1 MAYKFFEIE
10 QKWQAFWAEN
20 KTFKSD
26 INSEKEKFYVLDMFP
41 YPSGA
46 GLHVGHPLGYIASD
60 IYSRYKRLQNFE
72 VLHPMGY
79 DSFGLPA
86 EQYAIQTGQHPDI
99 TTKENISRYRKQLDR
114 IGFSFDWD
122 REVRTSN
129 KDYYKW
135 TQSIF
140 ISIFNSWYNN
150 EANKAEHIDTLVARF
165 ENNGTEGVQA
175 ASSEEMTFTAQ
186 EWNAKSADEQYE
198 VLLNYRMAYL
208 SETVVNWCPEL
219 GTVLAND
226 EVKNGVSERGGFPV
240 EQKKM
245 KQWSL
250 RITSYADRLLT
261 GLDSIDW
268 PESIKEIQK
277 NWIGKS
283 QGALVNFSVKGH
295 EDQIEVFTTRPDTIF
310 GVSFMVVAPE
320 HELVQRITTPEQ
332 KDKVETYIEATS
344 KRSERDR
351 MSDVKHISG
360 EFTGAYAI
368 HPFTGEEIP
377 VWIGD
382 YVLAHYGTGAIMAV
396 PAGDQR
402 DWNFANHFNL
412 PIPNIMEGADISEG
426 AIEDKQAVICNSD
439 FLNGLKAKKAISLA
453 IYEME
458 KKGVGTKKINFKLR
472 DAGFSRQR
480 YWGEPIPVY
489 FKNNMPYVLDA
500 SELPLELPSVDK
512 YLPTKDGEP
521 PLARAQNWTTK
532 DGHPLETNTMPGW
545 AGSSWYYLRYMNP
558 NNSEELFSQEAVNYF
573 GQVDLYLGGAEH
585 ATGHL
590 LYVRFWTK
598 FLNDLGI
605 IPFDEPAKKLIN
617 QGMIQGVSK
626 FVYRLDG
633 TNTFVSKGIINGR
646 KVSQIHVD
654 VSFVNGDVLDT
665 NAFKNWRAEYADA
678 EFELEDGEY
687 ICGSEVEKMSK
698 SKYNVVNPDELIE
711 RYGAD
716 ALRLHEM
723 FLGPIEMHK
732 PWNTKGIDGVSR
744 FLRRLWALYHDENDN
759 FNVSDSPASKDALK
773 VIHKTIKAIQDD
785 MDRYSFNT
793 IVSHLMICVNDL
805 TSMKCNN
812 RQVLTDLAVLAA
824 CHAPHISEELW
835 NRLGNNESVSF
846 AKFPV
851 FKPEVLVESSHSYPV
866 SFNGKMRYKL
876 ELPLD
881 TESSEVEKIIM
892 DHPDSKKWLDG
903 KTPKKVI
910 FVKKKII
917 NVVL

>member
-1 MAYKFFEIE
+1 MAYKFFDIE
-10 QKWQAFWAEN
+10 KKWQAYWAEN
-20 KTFKSD
+20 KTFKSTTGSD
-26 INSEKEKFYVLDMFP
+26 KPKYYVLDMFP

-60 IYSRYKRLQNFE
+60 IFSRYKRLNGFE

-86 EQYAIQTGQHPDI
+86 EQYAIQTGQHPDV
-99 TTKENISRYRKQLDR
+99 TTKQNIKKYREQLDR

-122 REVRTSN
+122 REIRTSN
-129 KDYYKW
+129 KDYYGW
-135 TQSIF
+135 TQCVF
-140 ISIFNSWYNN
+140 IKLFNSWYNFDTC
-150 EANKAEHIDTLVARF
+150 KAFPIEGLIDIF
-165 ENNGTEGVQA
+165 EITGSQSVDAACTEEVN
-175 ASSEEMTFTAQ
+175 FTAA
-186 EWNAKSADEQYE
+186 EWNAMSEDEQYKM
-198 VLLNYRMAYL
+198 LLNYRMAYL

-226 EVKNGVSERGGFPV
+226 EVKNGVSERGGYPV

-250 RITSYADRLLT
+250 RITAYADRLLA
-261 GLDSIDW
+261 GLDQLDW
-268 PESIKEIQK
+268 SESIKEIQR

-283 QGALVNFSVKGH
+283 QGATVKFEINGH
-295 EDQIEVFTTRPDTIF
+295 PEKIEVFTTRPDTIY
-310 GVSFMVVAPE
+310 GVSFMVLAPE
-320 HELVQRITTPEQ
+320 HELVAKITNNAHHEDVTS
-332 KDKVETYIEATS
+332 YIEKTS

-351 MSDVKHISG
+351 MSDVKNITG
-360 EFTGAYAI
+360 AFTGAYAV
-368 HPFTGEEIP
+368 HPFTGEDIP
-377 VWIGD
+377 IWIGD

-396 PAGDQR
+396 PSGDQR
-402 DWNFANHFNL
+402 DWDFANHFGL
-412 PIPNIMEGADISEG
+412 PIPNIIEGADLSNG
-426 AIEDKQAVICNSD
+426 AIEDKKAVIANSD
-439 FLNGLKAKKAISLA
+439 FLNGLTAKKAIGTA

-458 KKGVGTKKINFKLR
+458 KKGVGTKKINFKIR

-480 YWGEPIPVY
+480 YWGEPIPVF
-489 FKNNMPYVLDA
+489 FKNDMPYVLDRK
-500 SELPLELPSVDK
+500 ELPLELPVVDK

-521 PLARAQNWTTK
+521 PLARAKNWTTA
-532 DGHPLETNTMPGW
+532 DGYPLETNTMPGW
-545 AGSSWYYLRYMNP
+545 AGSSWYYLRYMDPTNTHA
-558 NNSEELFSQEAVNYF
+558 LFSKKAVNYW

-598 FLNDLGI
+598 FLNDIGM

-626 FVYRLDG
+626 FVYRIDG
-633 TNTFVSKGIINGR
+633 TNTFVSKGLIGDQD
-646 KVSQIHVD
+646 VTPIHAD
-654 VSFVNGDVLDT
+654 VTFVNGDELDT
-665 NAFKNWRAEYADA
+665 EAFKNWRSEYADA
-678 EFELEDGEY
+678 EFILEDGKY

-744 FLRRLWALYHDENDN
+744 FLRKFWALYHDEDN
-759 FNVSDSPASKDALK
+759 NLLVTDDDPSKEELK
-773 VIHKTIKAIQDD
+773 VLHKTIKVIQDD
-785 MDRYSFNT
+785 MDRFSFNT

-805 TSMKCNN
+805 GALKCRN
-812 RQVLTDLAVLAA
+812 RAVLSELAVLAA
-824 CHAPHISEELW
+824 CHAPHITEEIWSE
-835 NRLGNNESVSF
+835 LGNTSSISY
-846 AKFPV
+846 AKFPI
-851 FKPEVLVESSHSYPV
+851 FNPEILVESNHTYPV
-866 SFNGKMRYKL
+866 SFNGKMRFKI
-876 ELPLD
+876 ELPLTID
-881 TESSEVEKIIM
+881 RKEVEALILS
-892 DHPDSKKWLDG
+892 HEDSQKWLEG
-903 KTPKKVI
+903 KTPKKIIYVP
-910 FVKKKII
+910 KKII